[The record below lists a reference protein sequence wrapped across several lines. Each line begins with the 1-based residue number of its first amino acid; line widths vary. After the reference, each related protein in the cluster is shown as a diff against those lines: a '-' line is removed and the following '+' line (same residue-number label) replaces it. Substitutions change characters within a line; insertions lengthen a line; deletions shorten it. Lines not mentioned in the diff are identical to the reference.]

1 VTILILD
8 IKLFLLI
15 SMIIQQK
22 LINYQIFKSKYK
34 FLRLI
39 QLQIT
44 NIIIVFMDSQ
54 LIKKM
59 FQNNF
64 FIILIKKKFKIIY

>member
-1 VTILILD
+1 MTILILD